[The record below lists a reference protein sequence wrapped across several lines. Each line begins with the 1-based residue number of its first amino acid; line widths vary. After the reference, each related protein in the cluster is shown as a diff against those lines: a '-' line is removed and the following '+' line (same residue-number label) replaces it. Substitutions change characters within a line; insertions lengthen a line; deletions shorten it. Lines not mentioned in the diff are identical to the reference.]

1 GSDVTI
7 TLPTSTAQLVGSG
20 TDADGTIASYSW
32 TKIGTT
38 PPGGTLAA
46 PTQSSTGVSGLTTAG
61 TYLFRLTVT
70 DNLGATGTDTV
81 RVIVLA
87 APNQPPTANAGSD
100 ITITLPTSTAQLV
113 GSGADADGTIA
124 TYGWTKIGTTPAGGT
139 LTTPAQ
145 SSTGVSGLTT
155 AGTYYF
161 KLTVT
166 DNLGATGT
174 DTVRVIVLAAPNQP
188 PTANA
193 GNNKTITLPT
203 TVSGVNGSGT
213 DADGTITGYAWSFVS
228 GPVTPVI
235 ATPAGQN

>member
-1 GSDVTI
+1 
-7 TLPTSTAQLVGSG
+7 
-20 TDADGTIASYSW
+20 
-32 TKIGTT
+32 KIGTT

-100 ITITLPTSTAQLV
+100 ITITLPTSIAQLVGSGTDADGTIASYSWTKIGTTPPGGTLATPTQSSTGVSGLTTAGTYLFRLTVTDNLGATGTDTVRVIVLAAANQPPAANAGSDITITLPTSTAQLV

-145 SSTGVSGLTT
+145 SSTGVSGLT
-155 AGTYYF
+155 
-161 KLTVT
+161 
-166 DNLGATGT
+166 
-174 DTVRVIVLAAPNQP
+174 
-188 PTANA
+188 
-193 GNNKTITLPT
+193 
-203 TVSGVNGSGT
+203 
-213 DADGTITGYAWSFVS
+213 
-228 GPVTPVI
+228 
-235 ATPAGQN
+235 

>member
-1 GSDVTI
+1 GGPATYTIGTPNGAVSLMGGLTTPGVYYFKLTVTDNLGLTGVDTMRITVNPAVNLPPTANAGSDVTI

-100 ITITLPTSTAQLV
+100 ITITLPTSTAHL
-113 GSGADADGTIA
+113 
-124 TYGWTKIGTTPAGGT
+124 
-139 LTTPAQ
+139 
-145 SSTGVSGLTT
+145 
-155 AGTYYF
+155 
-161 KLTVT
+161 
-166 DNLGATGT
+166 
-174 DTVRVIVLAAPNQP
+174 
-188 PTANA
+188 
-193 GNNKTITLPT
+193 
-203 TVSGVNGSGT
+203 NGSGT
-213 DADGTITGYAWSFVS
+213 DADGTIASYRWTKIGTTPPGGTLTAPTQPSTGV
-228 GPVTPVI
+228 GGLTTVGTELCRLTV
-235 ATPAGQN
+235 